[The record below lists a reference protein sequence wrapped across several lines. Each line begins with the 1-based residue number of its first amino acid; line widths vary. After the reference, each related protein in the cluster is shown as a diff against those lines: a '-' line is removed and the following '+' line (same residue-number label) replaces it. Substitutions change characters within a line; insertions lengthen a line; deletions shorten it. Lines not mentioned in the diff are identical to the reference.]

1 MFDVGLMLVVRVGRF
16 TPQLRYRTEPHA
28 PCSLPVG
35 TPPRPP
41 GFAAAVTAADAG
53 SETPPT
59 AFRARDLSRRYGQKW
74 ALAHLDLD
82 APSGEVLLIAGPNGS
97 GKTTFLRLLAG
108 LLRPTVGELE
118 VFGKSLASDPFG
130 WRRNVSLLS
139 HASYLYEPL
148 TALETVRLWARL
160 LGRPTSDAELRAR
173 LAEVGLES
181 ESDTVVAGFSAG
193 MQKRLTFARV
203 RLEDSAL
210 VLLDEPFAALDAA
223 GQDLVADWIAADRKA
238 GKTVVIASHNLERA
252 SRIADRAV
260 LLARGQMTWQ
270 GAARDLPG
278 VLSGIAAPA
287 GAV

>member
-1 MFDVGLMLVVRVGRF
+1 LKVANH
-16 TPQLRYRTEPHA
+16 P
-28 PCSLPVG
+28 
-35 TPPRPP
+35 
-41 GFAAAVTAADAG
+41 

-74 ALAHLDLD
+74 ALAHLDLT
-82 APSGEVLLIAGPNGS
+82 AVPGEVVLVAGPNGS

-108 LLRPTVGELE
+108 LLRPTAGELE
-118 VFGKSLASDPFG
+118 LFGKDLASDPFG

-160 LGRPTSDAELRAR
+160 LGRSTAEPDLRAR
-173 LAEVGLES
+173 LREVGLEQDGDNLVS
-181 ESDTVVAGFSAG
+181 GFSAG

-210 VLLDEPFAALDAA
+210 VLLDEPFAALDTA
-223 GQDLVADWIAADRKA
+223 GQELVTDWIAADRKA

-252 SRIADRAV
+252 APIADRAV

-270 GAARDLPG
+270 GAARDLPN
-278 VLSGIAAPA
+278 VLARAS
-287 GAV
+287 

>member
-1 MFDVGLMLVVRVGRF
+1 MK
-16 TPQLRYRTEPHA
+16 A
-28 PCSLPVG
+28 AN
-35 TPPRPP
+35 PP
-41 GFAAAVTAADAG
+41 
-53 SETPPT
+53 SETPPA

-74 ALAHLDLD
+74 ALAHLDLT
-82 APSGEVLLIAGPNGS
+82 AVPGEVVLVAGPNGS

-108 LLRPTVGELE
+108 LLRPTAGELE
-118 VFGKSLASDPFG
+118 LFGKDLASDPFG

-160 LGRPTSDAELRAR
+160 LGRSTAEPDLRAR
-173 LAEVGLES
+173 LREVGLEQDGDNLVS
-181 ESDTVVAGFSAG
+181 GFSAG

-210 VLLDEPFAALDAA
+210 VLLDEPFAALDTA
-223 GQDLVADWIAADRKA
+223 GQELVTDWIAADRKA

-252 SRIADRAV
+252 APIADRAV

-270 GAARDLPG
+270 GAARDLPN
-278 VLSGIAAPA
+278 VLARAS
-287 GAV
+287 

>member
-1 MFDVGLMLVVRVGRF
+1 MKVASD
-16 TPQLRYRTEPHA
+16 P
-28 PCSLPVG
+28 
-35 TPPRPP
+35 
-41 GFAAAVTAADAG
+41 
-53 SETPPT
+53 SETPAT

-74 ALAHLDLD
+74 ALAHLDLT
-82 APSGEVLLIAGPNGS
+82 AVPGEVVLVAGPNGS

-108 LLRPTVGELE
+108 LLRPTAGELE
-118 VFGKSLASDPFG
+118 LFGKDLASDPFG

-160 LGRPTSDAELRAR
+160 LGRSTAEPDLRAR
-173 LAEVGLES
+173 LREVGLEQDGDNLVS
-181 ESDTVVAGFSAG
+181 GFSAG

-210 VLLDEPFAALDAA
+210 VLLDEPFAALDTA
-223 GQDLVADWIAADRKA
+223 GQELVTDWIAADRKA

-252 SRIADRAV
+252 APIADRAV

-270 GAARDLPG
+270 GAARDLPN
-278 VLSGIAAPA
+278 VLARAS
-287 GAV
+287 